1 MLIFLLL
8 GIMVYIW
15 TKERYG
21 AKAGL
26 LSLFLTVFSPNII
39 ANGRYVTTDV
49 AAAFGFILGSYF
61 FVKFINNQTKR
72 NLIYAGLA
80 FGIAQLLKFSFNILI
95 PLFVFTGFA
104 YWPVSKD
111 FFLAPYFISSVY
123 FYYWLF
129 TGLACLRIPCLEISH
144 RKAKTDTRF
153 TLRSYPIKPA
163 ANLVIWATDKPLLAH
178 TPNIHFCF

>member
-1 MLIFLLL
+1 MRLNPEHPPLMKDIAAIPLLFEKINFDSNIILGKQILTANGLFGTHFLYESGNNPDKIIFSARLAVMLIFLLL

-61 FVKFINNQTKR
+61 F
-72 NLIYAGLA
+72 LSL
-80 FGIAQLLKFSFNILI
+80 
-95 PLFVFTGFA
+95 
-104 YWPVSKD
+104 
-111 FFLAPYFISSVY
+111 
-123 FYYWLF
+123 
-129 TGLACLRIPCLEISH
+129 
-144 RKAKTDTRF
+144 
-153 TLRSYPIKPA
+153 
-163 ANLVIWATDKPLLAH
+163 
-178 TPNIHFCF
+178 